1 MKEQGATVLALAPAW
16 TGAFAPIHP
25 LALLAMEIVTVTHNV
40 LDLFS
45 VAGITARILTKQ
57 HKTLQIAVLVKIF
70 SIRIS
75 FLLFII
81 YYPISCSCWNW
92 FIHRLVILH

>member
-45 VAGITARILTKQ
+45 VAGITARISTQ
-57 HKTLQIAVLVKIF
+57 RHKSWQIAVLVWLVVGIVNSVF
-70 SIRIS
+70 YVSS
-75 FLLFII
+75 NA
-81 YYPISCSCWNW
+81 YSCRCG
-92 FIHRLVILH
+92 FRL